1 MSAHPMLER
10 TYSHKSD
17 GRQSSAGHSVHSANS
32 GRANSMGLDTPFS
45 GLGHSTSLLEPPGLA
60 PGLFILGTVP
70 SIIRCWLDTNFKH
83 ESMLYAAV
91 CTGSYASYL
100 DQRLV
105 DRLDF
110 NDRVREDNGRRI
122 KLPVFLPEAVTRMS
136 SSRVESPA
144 PQLPTITVDFI
155 VVTGSTDEE
164 DKSIQI
170 FIGSDVL
177 RHHNADILF
186 SSNSITLYDD
196 DRCKLSTPLV
206 RPEDE
211 STFKSLYVTS
221 KAVGRSETF
230 SKAAVL
236 VEEQPILN
244 GLKQTISSGSSV
256 ASVAATPLR
265 EPATGRDASPAPDL
279 DEGPSRSSF
288 GDDMSTTSTR
298 RSFDSRPSLG
308 ILNTANESKPQSDS
322 NPSTAPARSGPS
334 PMIWSNWR
342 RDSENKTSPQTDSW
356 AKAGQTYQRREQ
368 GIKVLRPLKPA
379 SRTFSATSANANS
392 QSPVTGQ
399 SRFFDE
405 GRRRSTNEPPAEVS
419 GIDEKE
425 KSTKE
430 GVPTLGSKT
439 RSANPVGGASAFSW
453 LGK

>member
-17 GRQSSAGHSVHSANS
+17 GRQSSAGHSVHSATS

-45 GLGHSTSLLEPPGLA
+45 GLGHSVSPLEPPGLA

-91 CTGSYASYL
+91 CTGSYASFL

-122 KLPVFLPEAVTRMS
+122 KLQVFLPEAVTRML
-136 SSRVESPA
+136 SSRAESPP

-155 VVTGSTDEE
+155 VVTGSTDED

-186 SSNSITLYDD
+186 SSNSMTLYDD

-211 STFKSLYVTS
+211 RTFKSLYVTS
-221 KAVGRSETF
+221 KAVDPSETF
-230 SKAAVL
+230 SNADVL
-236 VEEQPILN
+236 AGVQPILN
-244 GLKQTISSGSSV
+244 GLKQTISSASSV
-256 ASVAATPLR
+256 ASAAATPLR
-265 EPATGRDASPAPDL
+265 EPVAARDPSPAAGL
-279 DEGPSRSSF
+279 DERPSRSSF
-288 GDDMSTTSTR
+288 GDDASTTSTR

-308 ILNTANESKPQSDS
+308 TLNTTSESKPPSES

-342 RDSENKTSPQTDSW
+342 RDNENKTNAQTDSW

-379 SRTFSATSANANS
+379 SRTFSATSANADS
-392 QSPVTGQ
+392 PSPVTGQ

-405 GRRRSTNEPPAEVS
+405 GRRRPSNEPTAEVKDV
-419 GIDEKE
+419 DEKE

-430 GVPTLGSKT
+430 GVPILGNKT